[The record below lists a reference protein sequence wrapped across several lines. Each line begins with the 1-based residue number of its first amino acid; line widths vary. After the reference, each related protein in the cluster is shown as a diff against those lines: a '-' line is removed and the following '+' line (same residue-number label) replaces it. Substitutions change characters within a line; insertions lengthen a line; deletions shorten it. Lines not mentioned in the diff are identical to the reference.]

1 MEINED
7 ILIRYIDGMLTEEEA
22 VEVKNWRAASLE
34 NEKLLEQVYFTA
46 QVASRL
52 KVMRTVNPDEAL
64 SRFKSRIHKKEK
76 RLALRQVLGVIQR
89 AAAVLFIPVFLL
101 SAYLFIQQGQGNVR
115 TLAVRTN
122 PGVVSAFD
130 LPDGSKVWLNANS
143 ELRYPSDF
151 NADTRTVELTGQGY
165 FEVTKNAHKPFIVKA
180 DKDYS
185 VEVLG
190 TSFNVSA
197 YKDESMIETTLVEGS
212 VKLNVVSGGKRMTQM
227 LKPNEKAEYQK
238 GADKIKV
245 FDVNTEYD
253 TAWKNGEI
261 IFRNHPMDKELKTL
275 ERHYHVVFEVK
286 DNEILKSIITARFK
300 DEQLPQVLE
309 YLKLASGIQYAIHKP
324 TVKDSGSGTSVVEIS
339 K

>member
-22 VEVKNWRAASLE
+22 AEVKNWRAASLE
-34 NEKLLEQVYFTA
+34 NEKLLEQVYFTT

-238 GADKIKV
+238 GAGKIKV
-245 FDVNTEYD
+245 FGVNTEYD

-261 IFRNHPMDKELKTL
+261 IFRNHQMDKVLKTL